1 MGKVLS
7 DLQYDNLLYGVN
19 RLVREMTD
27 LGSLLEEDSSA
38 NPARLRRLVGL
49 QLGLLDHLRKQLD
62 GDPPREVF
70 RACCEEL
77 ANFVKAGPDGVD
89 VIGCCCQVGD
99 GLL

>member
-49 QLGLLDHLRKQLD
+49 QLGLLDHL
-62 GDPPREVF
+62 P
-70 RACCEEL
+70 
-77 ANFVKAGPDGVD
+77 
-89 VIGCCCQVGD
+89 
-99 GLL
+99 